1 MKGALC
7 NIPID
12 VVDVCNTLPHLA
24 DSNGIVIVKLK
35 KKLQYRSHD
44 YFQSVRP
51 NLILKF
57 LQYLKLNNPLYYDIE
72 ADLDN
77 IPSFL
82 IDQKNQ
88 DSLAINVNNINI
100 DDKILIIVER
110 NDSRVEKVESE
121 IHSMSSN
128 LPISILFE
136 NCDDIQDGNSINT
149 KKKHLEK
156 VDITSNPI

>member
-12 VVDVCNTLPHLA
+12 VVDVCNTLPHPA

-57 LQYLKLNNPLYYDIE
+57 LQYLKLNNPLYYDIKT
-72 ADLDN
+72 DLDN

-82 IDQKNQ
+82 INQKHQ
-88 DSLAINVNNINI
+88 DSLAINVLNNINI

-121 IHSMSSN
+121 IHIISSN
-128 LPISILFE
+128 LPIPILFE

-149 KKKHLEK
+149 KKN
-156 VDITSNPI
+156 I